1 MKTLVITEI
10 TDTDN
15 QRRQIRDAERVELHT
30 ENQIIVIKDRNAPMA
45 QPNEKS

>member
-10 TDTDN
+10 TDTN
-15 QRRQIRDAERVELHT
+15 RRQIRDAERVELHT
-30 ENQIIVIKDRNAPMA
+30 ENQIIVIKDINAPLA